1 MKGRKIMG
9 VQKSMYFRILIE
21 KLINELDKDIQMI
34 EEGYNNWAS
43 EINRGK
49 SIILDDAL
57 EQLITM
63 RNDMLDEVQMFH
75 GAFDDEELNNTN
87 MKIKKYFK
95 NEIRIMTE
103 VENIKYMERQYKLVR
118 DSDIFKEYRYIKSD
132 EYELVEKS

>member
-1 MKGRKIMG
+1 MG
-9 VQKSMYFRILIE
+9 VQKNMYFRILIE

>member
-1 MKGRKIMG
+1 MG